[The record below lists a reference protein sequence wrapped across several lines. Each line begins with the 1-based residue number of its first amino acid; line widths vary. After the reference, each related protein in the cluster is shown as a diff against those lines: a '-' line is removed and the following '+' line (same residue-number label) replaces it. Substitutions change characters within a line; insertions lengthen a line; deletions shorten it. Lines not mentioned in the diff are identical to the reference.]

1 MFPVTLEMPLSQL
14 MTTPACELP
23 ALLAALDTSAP
34 TVTANLGPLQLSSH
48 FQPIISLSHR
58 RAVGYEALMR
68 ARRRDD
74 GSPVSPLEVLISR
87 KSSEEMLELDR
98 LSRLVHLKNF
108 ARQAGDGNWLFLNM
122 HAEVFLRAGRQG
134 LEPVFLKMLAAAGI
148 RPQQIVIEVLENAVR
163 DDADFGQAVAY
174 FREIGCLIALDDFG
188 AGHSN
193 FDRVWQIQ
201 PEIVKL
207 DRSLI
212 LQAGQK
218 EHVRRVLVQMVSLLH
233 ECGALVLMEGIETRT
248 EAHIALDADI
258 DFVQGFYFARPQA
271 EIPAAD
277 QPPAVIQDLWQSFDD
292 HLPAEKNA
300 YQEKVAPYLNAI
312 GYASV
317 LLSAGRSMAE
327 ACASFLELTGA
338 EFCYLLDEQ
347 GQQISDNVWSA
358 HAGPCRDPRFSP
370 LAEAA
375 QARWARRPYF
385 RRAIDSF
392 GKVQITRPYLSIS
405 SASLCVTVSASF
417 RQGAQKFVIC
427 GDVRLN
433 PR

>member
-1 MFPVTLEMPLSQL
+1 MLACRSR
-14 MTTPACELP
+14 PAPAIPARCALP
-23 ALLAALDTSAP
+23 ALLEALDEETP
-34 TVTANLGPLQLSSH
+34 QVTARLGALQLFSH

-58 RAVGYEALMR
+58 RAVGHEALMR
-68 ARRRDD
+68 GRRRDD
-74 GSPVSPLEVLISR
+74 GSPVSPLEILVSR
-87 KSSEEMLELDR
+87 KSSDDILELDR

-108 ARQAGDGNWLFLNM
+108 ARQADASNWLFLNM
-122 HAEVFLRAGRQG
+122 HAEVFLRAGRSG
-134 LEPVFLKMLAAAGI
+134 NSPIFLDMLLQTGI
-148 RPQQIVIEVLENAVR
+148 QPQQIVIEVLENAVR
-163 DDADFGQAVAY
+163 DDADFGQAVDF
-174 FREIGCLIALDDFG
+174 FRSLGCLIALDDFG

-233 ECGALVLMEGIETRT
+233 ECGALVLMEGIETRE
-248 EAHIALDADI
+248 EAHIALEADV

-271 EIPAAD
+271 ELLAAE
-277 QPPAVIQDLWQSFDD
+277 QPPAVIQELWQSFDD
-292 HLPAEKNA
+292 DWQNDRSA
-300 YQEKVAPYLNAI
+300 YQEKVAPYLNAL

-317 LLSAGRSMAE
+317 LLSAGRGMEE
-327 ACASFLELTGA
+327 ACASFLALPGA
-338 EFCYLLDEQ
+338 EFCYLLDAH
-347 GQQISDNVWSA
+347 GQQIGANHGAA
-358 HAGPCRDPRFSP
+358 HAEPNQDARFRP
-370 LAEAA
+370 LADAA
-375 QARWARRPYF
+375 NARWARRPYF
-385 RRAIDSF
+385 RRAIDAF

-405 SASLCVTVSASF
+405 SARLCVTLSASF
-417 RQGAQKFVIC
+417 RHGDEKRVVC